1 MRRCSFDADA
11 IPTQCRGSTATGDCE
26 SSHAVTSCCP
36 PHTIAE
42 KTTVMATTYD
52 SESSRSSSDTGSID
66 NDNNADLTIRNTADV
81 PDDHTDEDGR
91 KKMRAEHIRRRN
103 RVILFLLLASIII
116 FVIVDSL
123 ASKHIPKAFSSLY
136 HWVDLYPLPGAF
148 ALTLVTFVA
157 TLAFIPGS
165 LLTVGCGVVF
175 GMTLDLGAGVAVGS
189 MVVFVGASLG
199 SIASFIMGRYLLRD
213 CVGNWVARSPVFK
226 AVEQGENRPSFED
239 LSVSSTTAHSL
250 FF

>member
-11 IPTQCRGSTATGDCE
+11 IPTHCPGSAATG
-26 SSHAVTSCCP
+26 AVTSCGP
-36 PHTIAE
+36 PHTIAK
-42 KTTVMATTYD
+42 KTTITATTYD
-52 SESSRSSSDTGSID
+52 SESSGSSAETGSIHNDD
-66 NDNNADLTIRNTADV
+66 NAGVAE
-81 PDDHTDEDGR
+81 DHTDADGC
-91 KKMRAEHIRRRN
+91 KKMRAEHIIRRN

-123 ASKHIPKAFSSLY
+123 TSKHIPKAFSSLY

-148 ALTLVTFVA
+148 VLTLVTFVA

-165 LLTVGCGVVF
+165 VLTVGCGVVF

-189 MVVFVGASLG
+189 VVVFFGASLG
-199 SIASFIMGRYLLRD
+199 SIASFIMGRYLFRD

-226 AVEQGENRPSFED
+226 AVEQGENRPSSRIYPI
-239 LSVSSTTAHSL
+239 LQHKAL
-250 FF
+250 PI